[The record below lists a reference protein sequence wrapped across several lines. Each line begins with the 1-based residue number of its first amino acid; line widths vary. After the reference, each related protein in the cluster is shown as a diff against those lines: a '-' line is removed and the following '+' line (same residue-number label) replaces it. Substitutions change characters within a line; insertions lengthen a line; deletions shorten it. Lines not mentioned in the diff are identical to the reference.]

1 MEQPSKLDG
10 RTLLLLPKA
19 RAYGDAMTTPGQGAA
34 RPGRRR
40 LIAQLSAESELLSTR
55 IWQRIR
61 AEIPLYAQR
70 DPDELLPAIHTNVR
84 DILLPLDE
92 GREFTE
98 RELAAFRS
106 YGETRARQGIPTEE
120 MLRAW
125 RLSIREVF
133 DAMITAGRQ
142 RRVSDSTL
150 LELTRDL
157 LSATDAATLA
167 FTQGHHRAELELAR
181 QEQHRRADF
190 VRGILFATLGPAQ
203 ILHQAHRYGLDPDR
217 DYHPIRAQ
225 PTRAMPMEA
234 IERLLDLA
242 FDSSR
247 PRGMVALVD
256 GDVAGFL
263 DHPPQG
269 KPRAAIGVGPPA
281 RLDGLEPSFR
291 RATRAMATAAAFGM
305 TGVYDLGS
313 LGLLPAVLADTDV
326 AEELTRRYIAPLATG
341 EAMRPILETV
351 RRYLTLG
358 MRADLTAEHM
368 SVHHNT
374 VRYRLRRYQ
383 ELTGVDLRDPSRAL
397 EAWWALQRTRL
408 DHRSPTAAPAQIA
421 DDPDDVHHRV
431 VARRPGERA
440 SSAQAQ

>member
-1 MEQPSKLDG
+1 MDQLPNFGDQ
-10 RTLLLLPKA
+10 TLLLLPNPQP
-19 RAYGDAMTTPGQGAA
+19 YGDAMTTPRHGSA
-34 RPGRRR
+34 RAGRQRI
-40 LIAQLSAESELLSTR
+40 IAQLSAESELLSTR
-55 IWQRIR
+55 IWQRIH

-84 DILLPLDE
+84 DILRPLDE
-92 GREFTE
+92 GRAFTDL
-98 RELAAFRS
+98 ELAAFRS

-120 MLRAW
+120 ILRAW

-190 VRGILFATLGPAQ
+190 VRGILFAALGPAE
-203 ILHQAHRYGLDPDR
+203 ILQQAHRYGLDPDR
-217 DYHPIRAQ
+217 DYRPIRAHL
-225 PTRAMPMEA
+225 THAMPMEA
-234 IERLLDLA
+234 IERLLGLV

-256 GDVAGFL
+256 GDVAGFI
-263 DHPPQG
+263 DHPPKG
-269 KPRAAIGVGPPA
+269 KTRAAIGIGPPA
-281 RLDGLEPSFR
+281 RLDALEPSFR

-305 TGVYDLGS
+305 TGVYDLGR

-351 RRYLTLG
+351 QRYLTLG
-358 MRADLTAEHM
+358 MRADATAEHM

-374 VRYRLRRYQ
+374 VRYRLRRYE
-383 ELTGVDLRDPSRAL
+383 ELTGVDLRDPNCAL

-408 DHRSPTAAPAQIA
+408 DHSPSDRSPM
-421 DDPDDVHHRV
+421 
-431 VARRPGERA
+431 RR
-440 SSAQAQ
+440 

>member
-19 RAYGDAMTTPGQGAA
+19 RAYGDAMTTPRQGSA
-34 RPGRRR
+34 RAGRRR

-61 AEIPLYAQR
+61 AEIPLYTQR
-70 DPDELLPAIHTNVR
+70 DPGELLPAIHTNVR

-98 RELAAFRS
+98 VELAAFRS

-142 RRVSDSTL
+142 RRVSDNTL

-203 ILHQAHRYGLDPDR
+203 ILHQAHRYGLDPGR

-247 PRGMVALVD
+247 PHGMVALVD

-269 KPRAAIGVGPPA
+269 KTRAAIGVGPPA

-326 AEELTRRYIAPLATG
+326 AEELTRRYITPLTTG

-374 VRYRLRRYQ
+374 VRYRLRRYE
-383 ELTGVDLRDPSRAL
+383 ELTGMDLRDPNHAL

-408 DHRSPTAAPAQIA
+408 DTAPSTAAPAQIA
-421 DDPDDVHHRV
+421 DDPDDVHHRA

-440 SSAQAQ
+440 SSAQTQ